1 MSGGFLISGR
11 THLHSGGPRPGAERV
26 GRDLQLDADW
36 GFSTICRARRTW
48 VHPSCC
54 PFVDSFRQFWVGSEG
69 IRPDLGG
76 RLDRTAPTAGVAAGV
91 PAAGGE
97 PLDRTPGS

>member
-36 GFSTICRARRTW
+36 GSHHDLSGA
-48 VHPSCC
+48 
-54 PFVDSFRQFWVGSEG
+54 
-69 IRPDLGG
+69 PDLG
-76 RLDRTAPTAGVAAGV
+76 APLTLPFRRQLSPILGGVRGH
-91 PAAGGE
+91 P
-97 PLDRTPGS
+97 T